1 MLNNFQT
8 RLNICAPVS
17 ISGGGDI
24 TRFCKQKL
32 KTLLYNTFRF
42 CRAEAEGFFV
52 F

>member
-1 MLNNFQT
+1 MLNTFQT
-8 RLNICAPVS
+8 RLNICTPVS